1 MILKTEKRK
10 FHLHRSFIV
19 IGNLDIDK
27 IANKVSFG
35 KKDFKYF
42 IGYNDPEKVRRL
54 CIFFPKW
61 MHIEEILIKLNVYF
75 LDKRWKIVRNI

>member
-1 MILKTEKRK
+1 MILKIEKRK
-10 FHLHRSFIV
+10 FHLYRSLIV
-19 IGNLDIDK
+19 KDNIDIDK

-54 CIFFPKW
+54 CIFLPK
-61 MHIEEILIKLNVYF
+61 
-75 LDKRWKIVRNI
+75 